1 MELSILKYPFSYE
14 ILNLRSLKFQTN
26 LRSRHFLAHVFH
38 ILLFILLPIPFTF
51 VSYLSFSSRFS
62 APTIRLILP
71 SIYHSIPFP
80 SFSLS
85 SFASIP
91 SHRVHENRAKPLPP
105 SPSPSL
111 NEAGRKM
118 LEEFYFPLKR
128 DPSSSPPRKS
138 AIIIIIPF
146 FHRVTI
152 FPISSLKPI

>member
-80 SFSLS
+80 SFFPLILRIHSIPPCARKPGQAPSPLPLPFSKWSRKKNARGILLSPQTRSIILS
-85 SFASIP
+85 SAQIRYNHNHS
-91 SHRVHENRAKPLPP
+91 
-105 SPSPSL
+105 
-111 NEAGRKM
+111 
-118 LEEFYFPLKR
+118 
-128 DPSSSPPRKS
+128 
-138 AIIIIIPF
+138 
-146 FHRVTI
+146 I
-152 FPISSLKPI
+152 FPSRHNFPHFLP